1 MDVKHISNAGF
12 QIKRDTALMSLL
24 PDTDDLS
31 TNVCPKCKETSE
43 QVLNIETQKRVGWYC
58 LKCYY
63 FKKAIL
69 RETVIHK
76 VTKVHI

>member
-1 MDVKHISNAGF
+1 MKSSET
-12 QIKRDTALMSLL
+12 QIPVPSLSS
-24 PDTDDLS
+24 DLS
-31 TNVCPKCKETSE
+31 TNVCLKCKETSE

-58 LKCYY
+58 LKCEY
-63 FKKAIL
+63 FQKAIL

>member
-1 MDVKHISNAGF
+1 
-12 QIKRDTALMSLL
+12 MS
-24 PDTDDLS
+24 DDLS

-43 QVLNIETQKRVGWYC
+43 EVLNMETQKRVGWYC
-58 LKCYY
+58 LKCEY
-63 FKKAIL
+63 FQKAIL

>member
-1 MDVKHISNAGF
+1 
-12 QIKRDTALMSLL
+12 MS
-24 PDTDDLS
+24 DDLK

-58 LKCYY
+58 LKCEY
-63 FKKAIL
+63 FQKAIL
-69 RETVIHK
+69 RETVIYK